1 MKLQSYYF
9 DATGKAYMI
18 AERIAR
24 EYRVKADKMPP
35 AYQPEREAVLFIT
48 IESGNA
54 PEPVTKFLKTLTV
67 AKAKS
72 VAFCIVG
79 KNLDGLD
86 TMKEALKD
94 TGVKIHDNVYE
105 CHVEKPGLFK
115 KAKLTQEQIDHAIV
129 WTEEVLEAQQN
140 GQ

>member
-9 DATGKAYMI
+9 DATGKAYQI

-24 EYRVKADKMPP
+24 EYRVKADKIPP

-48 IESGNA
+48 VESGNV
-54 PEPVTKFLKTLTV
+54 PEPVTKFLRTLTP
-67 AKAKS
+67 AKTRS

-79 KNLDGLD
+79 KNLNGLD
-86 TMKEALKD
+86 TMKDALKGID
-94 TGVKIHDNVYE
+94 VKIHENVYE
-105 CHVEKPGLFK
+105 CHVEKAGLFK

-129 WTEEVLEAQQN
+129 WTEEVLASMQV
-140 GQ
+140 